1 MNAANLQIEGLLMAV
16 AAVNRCL
23 VTKDILSRDE
33 IERALA
39 QAEAAITGDDRAIE
53 DLTPANRDAV
63 AFPIRLLRA
72 ANARDEAADFASLTR
87 SVGQNKGRY
96 NDQQ

>member
-23 VTKDILSRDE
+23 VDKGVLSREE
-33 IERALA
+33 IEKALVL
-39 QAEAAITGDDRAIE
+39 AEVGITGDDRALE
-53 DLTPANRDAV
+53 DLTPSNRDAV
-63 AFPIRLLRA
+63 AFPIRMLRE
-72 ANARDEAADFASLTR
+72 ANARADRAEFAALAR